1 MSDYSFMKSGL
12 GSPGVQNP
20 IISDAELEN
29 IEILLSLFMTNGID
43 NAAKYVSYCK
53 RNGVTVMDISLGLK
67 YEVFEFLK
75 RKNLMNDIAKETEE
89 YRKFKEEL
97 SDEDSNDD
105 DDGEEEA
112 EEEVENSNIVPDEEV
127 EPFSRINPEYIDD
140 SNREFIEKM
149 HEYYDTWD
157 SWEPDTPFNKI
168 LKNAINKI

>member
-1 MSDYSFMKSGL
+1 MSDYSFMRSGL
-12 GSPGVQNP
+12 GSPSVQTP
-20 IISDAELEN
+20 SISEEELEN

-43 NAAKYVSYCK
+43 NAAKYVAHCK

-75 RKNLMNDIAKETEE
+75 RKNLMNDISKETEE

-97 SDEDSNDD
+97 SDEDEDSV
-105 DDGEEEA
+105 A
-112 EEEVENSNIVPDEEV
+112 EELHLDCDDNSHVVPDEEV
-127 EPFSRINPEYIDD
+127 EPFSRIKQEYIDD
-140 SNREFIEKM
+140 SNREFIQKM

-157 SWEPDTPFNKI
+157 SWEPDTPFNTI

>member
-12 GSPGVQNP
+12 GSPGVQSP
-20 IISDAELEN
+20 SISEVELEN

-43 NAAKYVSYCK
+43 NAAKYVTHCK

-75 RKNLMNDIAKETEE
+75 RKNLMNDIKKETEE
-89 YRKFKEEL
+89 YKKFKEEL
-97 SDEDSNDD
+97 SDEDSNDED
-105 DDGEEEA
+105 EDEIEDNPN
-112 EEEVENSNIVPDEEV
+112 VVPDEEV
-127 EPFSRINPEYIDD
+127 EPFSRIKPEYIDD
-140 SNREFIEKM
+140 SNREFVQKM

>member
-12 GSPGVQNP
+12 GSPGVQSP
-20 IISDAELEN
+20 AISEVELEN

-43 NAAKYVSYCK
+43 NAAKYVAHCK

-75 RKNLMNDIAKETEE
+75 RKNLMNDIQKETEE

-97 SDEDSNDD
+97 SDEDESD
-105 DDGEEEA
+105 EEEDEDSA
-112 EEEVENSNIVPDEEV
+112 VVPDEEV
-127 EPFSRINPEYIDD
+127 EPFSRIKPEYIDD
-140 SNREFIEKM
+140 SNRDFVNKM

>member
-12 GSPGVQNP
+12 GSPGVQTP
-20 IISDAELEN
+20 TISADELEN

-43 NAAKYVSYCK
+43 NAAKYVAYCK
-53 RNGVTVMDISLGLK
+53 RKGVTVMDISLGLK

-89 YRKFKEEL
+89 YKKFKEEL
-97 SDEDSNDD
+97 DD
-105 DDGEEEA
+105 DESDDEHEDHDMED
-112 EEEVENSNIVPDEEV
+112 NSHIVPDDEV
-127 EPFSRINPEYIDD
+127 EPFSRIKPEYIDD
-140 SNREFIEKM
+140 SNRDFIEKM

-157 SWEPDTPFNKI
+157 SWEPDTPFNTI

>member
-12 GSPGVQNP
+12 GSPTVQSP
-20 IISDAELEN
+20 SISEAELEN

-43 NAAKYVSYCK
+43 NAAKYVSHCK
-53 RNGVTVMDISLGLK
+53 RNGVTVMDISFGLK

-89 YRKFKEEL
+89 YKKFKEEL
-97 SDEDSNDD
+97 SDEDE
-105 DDGEEEA
+105 DGVDEEEA
-112 EEEVENSNIVPDEEV
+112 NSNIVPDEEV
-127 EPFSRINPEYIDD
+127 EPFSRIKPEYIDD
-140 SNREFIEKM
+140 SNREFIQKM

>member
-12 GSPGVQNP
+12 GSPSVQTP
-20 IISDAELEN
+20 IISKEELEN

-43 NAAKYVSYCK
+43 NAAKYVAYCK

-75 RKNLMNDIAKETEE
+75 RKNLMNDIKKETEE
-89 YRKFKEEL
+89 YKKFKEEL
-97 SDEDSNDD
+97 SDEDSDD
-105 DDGEEEA
+105 EED
-112 EEEVENSNIVPDEEV
+112 EEENSNVVPDEEV
-127 EPFSRINPEYIDD
+127 EPFSRIKPEYIDD
-140 SNREFIEKM
+140 SNREFVQKM
-149 HEYYDTWD
+149 HEYYDNWD